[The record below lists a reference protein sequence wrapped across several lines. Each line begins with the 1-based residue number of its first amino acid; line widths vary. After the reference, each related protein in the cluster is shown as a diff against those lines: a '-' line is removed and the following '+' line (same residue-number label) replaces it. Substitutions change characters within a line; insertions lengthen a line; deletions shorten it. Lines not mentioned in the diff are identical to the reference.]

1 MTDSNLKRTNLIT
14 PESASVFLPVIISS
28 LISIIIIST
37 FVIPKYIRSNRVFY
51 ELKEFIRKRD
61 ELPKLKGQ
69 YIVINK
75 KLKQLEEKK
84 SQIIELISG
93 KTNLET
99 FFSRLGTLGIKNNI
113 QFISIIP
120 DSFVKFI
127 PPITND
133 LDNSDFALGDL
144 NIKVDPLLVKGIKKY
159 TMDLEFLS
167 SFKDLV
173 SFMSEL
179 EFQENIILL
188 SDINIQKVEDNQS
201 NKDSLNKNI
210 DLLKTS
216 IKISV
221 YGKI

>member
-1 MTDSNLKRTNLIT
+1 MTNSALKKTNIIT

-28 LISIIIIST
+28 VISIIIISA
-37 FVIPKYIRSNRVFY
+37 FVIPKYIKSNKVFY
-51 ELKEFIRKRD
+51 ELKEFIRKKE

-69 YIVINK
+69 YIVINQ
-75 KLKQLEEKK
+75 KLKRLEKK
-84 SQIIELISG
+84 KTQIIELISG

-99 FFSRLGTLGIKNNI
+99 FLSRLGTIGLKNNI
-113 QFISIIP
+113 QFISIVP

-127 PPITND
+127 PPVGNELNNTNTV
-133 LDNSDFALGDL
+133 LDDL
-144 NIKVDPLLVKGIKKY
+144 NIQVDPLLVEGVKKY

-173 SFMSEL
+173 LFLSEL

-188 SDINIQKVEDNQS
+188 SDINIQQDDNKQE
-201 NKDSLNKNI
+201 NKDSLNKNN

-216 IKISV
+216 IKISI

>member
-1 MTDSNLKRTNLIT
+1 MTNSNLKRKNLIT
-14 PESASVFLPVIISS
+14 PESAAIFLPAIISS
-28 LISIIIIST
+28 LISIVITSA
-37 FVIPKYIRSNRVFY
+37 FVIPKYIKSNKVFY

-75 KLKQLEEKK
+75 KLKRLEEKK
-84 SQIIELISG
+84 NQIIELISG

-99 FFSRLGTLGIKNNI
+99 FLSRLGTIGIKNNI
-113 QFISIIP
+113 QFVSIIP

-127 PPITND
+127 PPVTNE
-133 LDNSDFALGDL
+133 LDNNDISLGDL
-144 NIKVDPLLVKGIKKY
+144 DIQVDPLLVEGIKKY
-159 TMDLEFLS
+159 TIDLEFLS
-167 SFKDLV
+167 TFKDLLL
-173 SFMSEL
+173 FLSEL

-188 SDINIQKVEDNQS
+188 SDINIQQAENNQE
-201 NKDSLNKNI
+201 NKDSLNENI

-216 IKISV
+216 IKISI